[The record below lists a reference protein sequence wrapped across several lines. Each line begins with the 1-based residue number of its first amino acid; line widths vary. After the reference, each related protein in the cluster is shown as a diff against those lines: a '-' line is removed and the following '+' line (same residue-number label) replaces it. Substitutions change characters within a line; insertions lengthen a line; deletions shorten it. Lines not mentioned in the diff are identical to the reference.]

1 MQMAIKKKLFN
12 EAYVWITLTGQIL
25 EALRYMH
32 DEAHIIHNDLKSDN
46 VLVTDSFESTSSI
59 QILIVDFGKATERD
73 SGRKHKLSETQKEDY
88 KQRYPHMAPEVING
102 MNETPLSDIFA
113 AGSIF
118 LAIYDNDCLEPDEV
132 SQKYLGMSA
141 KCRSIVVTQRP
152 SAAEALDFYKH
163 LY

>member
-1 MQMAIKKKLFN
+1 
-12 EAYVWITLTGQIL
+12 
-25 EALRYMH
+25 MH

-59 QILIVDFGKATERD
+59 QIVIVDFGKATERD
-73 SGRKHKLSETQKEDY
+73 SGRKHNLSETQKEDY
-88 KQRYPHMAPEVING
+88 KQRYPHMAPEVIDG
-102 MNETPLSDIFA
+102 MNEMPLSDIFA

-141 KCRSIVVTQRP
+141 KC
-152 SAAEALDFYKH
+152 
-163 LY
+163 

>member
-1 MQMAIKKKLFN
+1 MLVMQYYGLKSLGSICTMQMAIKKKLFN

-88 KQRYPHMAPEVING
+88 KQNGGINF
-102 MNETPLSDIFA
+102 MITA
-113 AGSIF
+113 SI
-118 LAIYDNDCLEPDEV
+118 
-132 SQKYLGMSA
+132 
-141 KCRSIVVTQRP
+141 TTT
-152 SAAEALDFYKH
+152 
-163 LY
+163 